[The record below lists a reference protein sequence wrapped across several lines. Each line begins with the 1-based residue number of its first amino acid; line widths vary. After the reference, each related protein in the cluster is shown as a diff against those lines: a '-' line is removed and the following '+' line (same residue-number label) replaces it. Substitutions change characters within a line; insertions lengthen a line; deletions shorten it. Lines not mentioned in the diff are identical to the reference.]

1 VRAGNHGPLAKDLV
15 FPAWITRDRPMLA
28 SISGLTML
36 YVLILEPAGCHAE
49 SLTYA
54 SIQDGST
61 HSCNSMTVPFLKS
74 S

>member
-1 VRAGNHGPLAKDLV
+1 
-15 FPAWITRDRPMLA
+15 MLA